1 MIGLT
6 PGANVRQ
13 AGADY
18 THVADGR
25 VREALEFLAA
35 HLAER
40 IDLRRLARHVGLSPA
55 HLSRLFKADGRGPPH
70 AAQRRMRLRVARD
83 LLSTTPLQV
92 KEVAARVGYR
102 YVGNFVRD
110 FHKLYGLTP
119 SAFPAESEDAH
130 GGKTSRRG

>member
-1 MIGLT
+1 VIGLT

-55 HLSRLFKADGRGPPH
+55 HLSRLFKADGRGTAARRPETNALADGAGSSLHH
-70 AAQRRMRLRVARD
+70 AAAR
-83 LLSTTPLQV
+83 
-92 KEVAARVGYR
+92 
-102 YVGNFVRD
+102 
-110 FHKLYGLTP
+110 
-119 SAFPAESEDAH
+119 
-130 GGKTSRRG
+130 

>member
-1 MIGLT
+1 VIGLT

-55 HLSRLFKADGRGPPH
+55 HLSRLFKAEAGDRRTPPRDEC
-70 AAQRRMRLRVARD
+70 ACGWREISSPPRPCKLRR
-83 LLSTTPLQV
+83 
-92 KEVAARVGYR
+92 
-102 YVGNFVRD
+102 
-110 FHKLYGLTP
+110 
-119 SAFPAESEDAH
+119 
-130 GGKTSRRG
+130 